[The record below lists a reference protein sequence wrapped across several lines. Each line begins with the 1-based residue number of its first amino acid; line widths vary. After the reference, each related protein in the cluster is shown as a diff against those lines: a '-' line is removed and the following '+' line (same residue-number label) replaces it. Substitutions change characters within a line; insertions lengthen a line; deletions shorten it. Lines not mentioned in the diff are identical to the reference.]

1 MKEEARNRAFLCAAI
16 RLARRVFSGYNGIVV
31 FDEQTVGET
40 MKKDQNRDY
49 SAGSFDEAE
58 GALNADQ
65 AVEEALE
72 GEPRAAELK
81 QMRASLLLRRA
92 RLVEDFKAVKA
103 DETLDE
109 KSRES
114 ESKKIRRDIAKLEE
128 QIQVLG
134 EEANISAFV
143 EDAVRVGIEMRRMQ
157 N

>member
-1 MKEEARNRAFLCAAI
+1 MRKDPNR
-16 RLARRVFSGYNGIVV
+16 
-31 FDEQTVGET
+31 E
-40 MKKDQNRDY
+40 Y

-58 GALNADQ
+58 GALNAEQ

-92 RLVEDFKAVKA
+92 RLIEDLKAAKI
-103 DETLDE
+103 DETMNE

-114 ESKKIRRDIAKLEE
+114 ESKKIRRDIAKLDE

-134 EEANISAFV
+134 EEASISSFV